1 MAARAR
7 VAVAGTMAG
16 TAGSVLRLRTPLPA
30 GVVAFAL
37 PVTLLREVQIAVHHV
52 PVSGAESVRDCEQL
66 LARTMGQC
74 LLVRVP
80 APEEEVVGG
89 RLLDLRRRFPRIAC
103 VALFVDGVSD
113 SRWALRLGRAG
124 VTELVPCTHL
134 VPSVGLMN
142 SLIRCETDS
151 LAVRVWKSA
160 ALQVDD
166 ALVAVVK
173 PALRLAHSP
182 ISLLRLAGATQ
193 MHERTLRKYCDQHGF
208 ASPQWI
214 IGWAR
219 LLTAAYYLDEP
230 GRTVQDVAEL
240 LAFPS
245 AASLANHV
253 RRYTKTTPSAL
264 RAAGAVRTVAS
275 LMSAGMTRCGTMGD
289 ASNNVSRTALPDR
302 KLNRGRPS
310 IECDHRPR
318 EHRPMGGGVPSAALA
333 RRVGREN
340 GGSSEG

>member
-1 MAARAR
+1 M
-7 VAVAGTMAG
+7 
-16 TAGSVLRLRTPLPA
+16 
-30 GVVAFAL
+30 
-37 PVTLLREVQIAVHHV
+37 
-52 PVSGAESVRDCEQL
+52 RDCEQH
-66 LARTMGQC
+66 LARAVGQC

-80 APEEEVVGG
+80 GPEEDAIGE

-124 VTELVPCTHL
+124 VTELVPCAQL
-134 VPSVGLMN
+134 VPSVALMKA
-142 SLIRCETDS
+142 LIRCETDS

-160 ALQVDD
+160 RLEVDD
-166 ALVAVVK
+166 ALLTVLK

-182 ISLLRLAGATQ
+182 ISLLRLASAAQ
-193 MHERTLRKYCDQHGF
+193 MHERTLRKYCDHHGF
-208 ASPQWI
+208 SSPQWI

-253 RRYTKTTPSAL
+253 RRYTHRTPSAL
-264 RAAGAVRTVAS
+264 RAAGAVRAVAS
-275 LMSAGMTRCGTMGD
+275 LMTAGMKRGGTNED
-289 ASNNVSRTALPDR
+289 ASQNDSR
-302 KLNRGRPS
+302 
-310 IECDHRPR
+310 
-318 EHRPMGGGVPSAALA
+318 AAL
-333 RRVGREN
+333 RLLTN
-340 GGSSEG
+340 

>member
-1 MAARAR
+1 MT
-7 VAVAGTMAG
+7 GTS
-16 TAGSVLRLRTPLPA
+16 GSVQRLRTPLPA

-37 PVTLLREVQIAVHHV
+37 PVALLREVQIAVHHV
-52 PVSGAESVRDCEQL
+52 PVSGAESVRDCEQF
-66 LARTMGQC
+66 LARTVGQC

-80 APEEEVVGG
+80 APEEDGIGE
-89 RLLDLRRRFPRIAC
+89 RLLELRRKFPRVAC

-113 SRWALRLGRAG
+113 SRWVLRLGGAG

-142 SLIRCETDS
+142 ALIRCETDS

-160 ALQVDD
+160 ALQLDD
-166 ALVAVVK
+166 ALLAVVK

-182 ISLLRLAGATQ
+182 ISMLRLAGATQ

-230 GRTVQDVAEL
+230 GRTVQNVAEL

-245 AASLANHV
+245 AASLANHM
-253 RRYTKTTPSAL
+253 RRYTKATPSAL
-264 RAAGAVRTVAS
+264 RASGAVQTVAS
-275 LMSAGMTRCGTMGD
+275 LMKAGMTRGSTDDG
-289 ASNNVSRTALPDR
+289 VSLNDSRPALR
-302 KLNRGRPS
+302 LVTN
-310 IECDHRPR
+310 
-318 EHRPMGGGVPSAALA
+318 
-333 RRVGREN
+333 
-340 GGSSEG
+340 

>member
-1 MAARAR
+1 MATRAQLAVVGARPGAS
-7 VAVAGTMAG
+7 
-16 TAGSVLRLRTPLPA
+16 GSVLRLRTPLPA

-37 PVTLLREVQIAVHHV
+37 PLALLREVKFAVHHAV
-52 PVSGAESVRDCEQL
+52 PVSDTDSVPDCEQL
-66 LARTMGQC
+66 LARNVGQC

-80 APEEEVVGG
+80 APDEDAMLE
-89 RLLDLRRRFPRIAC
+89 RLITLRGRFPRVPC
-103 VALFVDGVSD
+103 VALFIEAESD
-113 SRWALRLGRAG
+113 SRWVLRLGGAG
-124 VTELVPCTHL
+124 VTELVACSQL
-134 VPSVGLMN
+134 VPSVPLTN
-142 SLIRCETDS
+142 ALIRCETDS
-151 LAVRVWKSA
+151 LAIRVWKSA
-160 ALQVDD
+160 MLQVDD
-166 ALVAVVK
+166 ALLAVVK

-182 ISLLRLAGATQ
+182 ISMLRLAAATQ

-253 RRYTKTTPSAL
+253 RRYTNTTPSAL

-275 LMSAGMTRCGTMGD
+275 CMEAGMTRSCVVPD
-289 ASNNVSRTALPDR
+289 ALNTVSRVELRLVT
-302 KLNRGRPS
+302 S
-310 IECDHRPR
+310 
-318 EHRPMGGGVPSAALA
+318 
-333 RRVGREN
+333 
-340 GGSSEG
+340 